1 MGLRKKRLNLQ
12 LAQFWTAFSRALSS

>member
-12 LAQFWTAFSRALSS
+12 RAQFWTAFSRALSS